1 MILAIDVYY
10 FEKMAKTVGVL
21 FDWNDEIP
29 KHVIVDKKDGVDDYI
44 PGEFYKRELPC
55 IESLLKKIDLSTI
68 DAIIV
73 DGYIYIDN
81 SLKYGLGGYL
91 WELLDKK
98 IPIIGVAKNS
108 FYNNKST
115 VVPLFRG
122 LSKKP
127 LYISSVGYNLQDA
140 VDKILTMK
148 GEFRIPT
155 ILKTLDTFT
164 KEV

>member
-1 MILAIDVYY
+1 MYRK
-10 FEKMAKTVGVL
+10 FT
-21 FDWNDEIP
+21 
-29 KHVIVDKKDGVDDYI
+29 
-44 PGEFYKRELPC
+44 
-55 IESLLKKIDLSTI
+55 KKIDLNTI

-98 IPIIGVAKNS
+98 NPIIGVAKNS

-122 LSKKP
+122 LSNKP
-127 LYISSVGYNLQDA
+127 LYISSVGYNLQEA